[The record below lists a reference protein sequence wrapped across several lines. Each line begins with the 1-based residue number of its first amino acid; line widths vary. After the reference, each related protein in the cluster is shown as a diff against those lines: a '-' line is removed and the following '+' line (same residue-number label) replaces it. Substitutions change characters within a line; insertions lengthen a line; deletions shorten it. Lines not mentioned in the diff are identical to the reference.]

1 MSTKN
6 RIIFDNAKDFQNYLS
21 DLETMPKGHNRPTK
35 DLHIQLMTVSVL
47 KLGVT
52 RMINVVR
59 TSAFG
64 KKDGLYILDGQH
76 LRKAIL
82 SLSPSQLKG
91 DFIVTIMDIDDTE
104 EIVATISLLNSTS
117 ANYRLEDFL
126 ESWVTVGKK
135 DYILLQDTLR
145 RTKQKINPI
154 VEAYSMQ
161 KSTGNKD
168 FKEGRFTANQ
178 KQLDSILKL
187 HNSAVKAGLTQT
199 KGGFSAIVRMRI
211 DYPHL
216 SDTDIVNAVKKNP
229 AFGFTSSRN
238 SYIKLFKDTIEIRK

>member
-1 MSTKN
+1 MNKN
-6 RIIFDNAKDFQNYLS
+6 RIIFESAKDFQDYLFN
-21 DLETMPKGHNRPTK
+21 LETMPKGHNRQTK

-59 TSAFG
+59 TSVFG

-82 SLSPSQLKG
+82 GLAPSQLRG
-91 DFIVTIMDIDDTE
+91 DFIVTIMDIDDKE
-104 EIVATISLLNSTS
+104 EIVSTIALLNSTS
-117 ANYRLEDFL
+117 ANYKLEDFL
-126 ESWVTVGKK
+126 ESWCTVGKK

-145 RTKQKINPI
+145 RTKLKINPI

-168 FKEGRFTANQ
+168 FKEGRFTANV
-178 KQLDSILKL
+178 KQLDSILNL
-187 HNSAVKAGLTQT
+187 YNTAIKAGLTRT
-199 KGGFSAIVRMRI
+199 NAGFSAIVRLKI

-216 SDTDIVNAVKKNP
+216 NDKDVVNAVKKNP
-229 AFGFTSSRN
+229 AFGFTSNRHDF
-238 SYIKLFKDTIEIRK
+238 IRLFKETIDIRK